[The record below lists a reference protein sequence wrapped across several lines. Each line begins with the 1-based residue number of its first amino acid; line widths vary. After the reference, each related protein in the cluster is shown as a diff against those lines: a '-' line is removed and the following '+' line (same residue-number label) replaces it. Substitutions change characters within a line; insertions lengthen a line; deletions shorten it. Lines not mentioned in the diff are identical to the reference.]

1 MELSFIDQ
9 QRTPRNMAM
18 RGEVGVYLVSDTS
31 RKKVNEPLT
40 MPAATVLYGDE
51 QKESPASCSDAGL
64 KWYQSDMDDL
74 L

>member
-1 MELSFIDQ
+1 M
-9 QRTPRNMAM
+9 M
-18 RGEVGVYLVSDTS
+18 RGKVGVCLVSDPS

-64 KWYQSDMDDL
+64 KWFEMDTGHL
-74 L
+74 S